1 MVSAVADWLRAD
13 PSLWAI
19 VACRRADYVYR
30 TLPLRRATILPFDL
44 GQIRT
49 FLRKAL
55 LDDKDRER
63 LFWGLAGEEP
73 SRLWNWFRST
83 SPSLNTF
90 DSFWNGDVGGYKI
103 HETEKAGIHSLQES
117 VRTQDELPGMLQV
130 VRSPYLLTLALSEYC
145 RNDSVPATRAGL
157 VSAFLTTM
165 LESARRT
172 GLGVFDDEQKAA
184 SLCSVEVASDLLHY
198 VAYEVTQAGFST
210 GFTRDWASN
219 VCVGSDHSGDAD
231 RAIARGLRGG
241 ILTSVGHGG
250 EFSTLCAP
258 VDPGILCCRAT
269 SKTNSSGPHR
279 GRTLALP

>member
-1 MVSAVADWLRAD
+1 MQLQIGYALTPRSGRLWLAGGRIMSIGLSHLDEPQFCHLILGRFELFSARRCSMTRIGRDYSGDWR
-13 PSLWAI
+13 
-19 VACRRADYVYR
+19 
-30 TLPLRRATILPFDL
+30 
-44 GQIRT
+44 
-49 FLRKAL
+49 
-55 LDDKDRER
+55 
-63 LFWGLAGEEP
+63 GEEP

-172 GLGVFDDEQKAA
+172 GLGVFD
-184 SLCSVEVASDLLHY
+184 C
-198 VAYEVTQAGFST
+198 
-210 GFTRDWASN
+210 
-219 VCVGSDHSGDAD
+219 
-231 RAIARGLRGG
+231 
-241 ILTSVGHGG
+241 
-250 EFSTLCAP
+250 
-258 VDPGILCCRAT
+258 
-269 SKTNSSGPHR
+269 
-279 GRTLALP
+279 